1 MDIVLLIYRPMEPL
15 GVQGLRVQ
23 PLDNGGAM
31 EARAF
36 GRAHRFA
43 GLAVA
48 RTDAE
53 GTRCA
58 RVHVVHDILTGRP
71 EPV

>member
-1 MDIVLLIYRPMEPL
+1 
-15 GVQGLRVQ
+15 
-23 PLDNGGAM
+23 M

-36 GRAHRFA
+36 RRAHRFA

-58 RVHVVHDILTGRP
+58 RVHVMHDILTGRP